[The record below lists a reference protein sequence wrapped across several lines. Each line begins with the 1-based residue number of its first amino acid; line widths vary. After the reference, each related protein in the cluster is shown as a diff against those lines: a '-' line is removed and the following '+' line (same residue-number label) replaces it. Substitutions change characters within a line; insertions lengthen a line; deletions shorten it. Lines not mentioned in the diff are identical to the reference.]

1 MLALFSVWLG
11 LASLLTS
18 LVMVFYR
25 PAFNDVVLLVHMYF
39 ACPLSLTLGGLVL
52 WATRKEKSQHAPARL
67 QATVGIT
74 LALVAAVIVYVLVA
88 SAERISVA

>member
-25 PAFNDVVLLVHMYF
+25 PAFNDVMLLLHMYF

-52 WATRKEKSQHAPARL
+52 WATRKDKSQRAPVRL
-67 QATVGIT
+67 QAKVGIT
-74 LALVAAVIVYVLVA
+74 LALVAAAIVYVLVA

>member
-74 LALVAAVIVYVLVA
+74 LALVAAAMVYCLVA
-88 SAERISVA
+88 LAERLGSP